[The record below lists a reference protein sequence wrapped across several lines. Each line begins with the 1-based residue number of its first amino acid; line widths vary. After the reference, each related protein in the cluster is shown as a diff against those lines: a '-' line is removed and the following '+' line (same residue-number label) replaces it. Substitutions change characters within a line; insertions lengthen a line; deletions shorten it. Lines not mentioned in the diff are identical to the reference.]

1 MSLTIRKISARS
13 WKHEADQDLILSK
26 AVCDIQGNNFILSRI
41 NGQKPIATFNVT
53 DITVIDDTTGTTYT
67 PFSNGDD
74 LAIQLDALD
83 YVGFYREGDVI
94 IADLIST
101 DPNNIIEQGTDGK
114 LFAESSGGGSSAGLI
129 TTGYTKATDFGNAN
143 FYPKSMFL
151 DVPIQDDAN
160 TDIWLAST
168 FVNQRVIHHFGE
180 GVELDKITYVNGT
193 RSVDGS
199 SVTFGAKTVTIYA
212 ITANVDPVFTYNV
225 TDANYTQIFTGDF
238 AQYTIAQAKNPPE
251 LTLSNI
257 PATTFALVYD
267 IADNHA
273 SSGRIEIRRLSAF
286 KK

>member
-1 MSLTIRKISARS
+1 MSIVINDIDSQYFTFNGIRYFKNFTPVVRGNNIEIVNTYDRKISLTDAPTIYT
-13 WKHEADQDLILSK
+13 DYTVD
-26 AVCDIQGNNFILSRI
+26 GN
-41 NGQKPIATFNVT
+41 TFASVELLQNALLP
-53 DITVIDDTTGTTYT
+53 VIYT
-67 PFSNGDD
+67 RNSLN
-74 LAIQLDALD
+74 
-83 YVGFYREGDVI
+83 
-94 IADLIST
+94 SSS
-101 DPNNIIEQGTDGK
+101 
-114 LFAESSGGGSSAGLI
+114 ESGLI

-168 FVNQRVIHHFGE
+168 FTNQRVIHHFGE

-225 TDANYTQIFTGDF
+225 TDANYTQIFTGNF